1 MKNTYNGW
9 KNYET
14 WLVVVNLENNYNF
27 YSRVTTKKE
36 KWTNFENF
44 KNNYKHYMVDR
55 VNWSKVSAKE
65 IKEWYN
71 DLIK

>member
-14 WLVVVNLENNYNF
+14 WLIVVNLENDYNF
-27 YSRVTTKKE
+27 YSEVTTKKE
-36 KWTNFENF
+36 KWTNFEDF
-44 KNNYKHYMVDR
+44 KNKYGCYMVDR

-71 DLIK
+71 EMIK